1 MSELVQIKGHDQSS
15 DSIEFWAEKAKGKKL
30 MLIDL
35 ANCEDMLIKKR
46 RSINVYGF
54 PIGIMSLATYLKRF
68 LTTLEIKLMDF
79 GIEYSGE
86 EELIEIIKNEKPDFI
101 GFRAISAN
109 LRILGPLLSQ
119 VRKYC
124 PDSLIMVG
132 GPYVSEKNTDEF
144 VGTDADA
151 FFIGE
156 AEASLLEVL
165 KRVLKNKDYSDVS
178 GVAVNKEEYYVDGKP
193 VFRFGRMDLVEFDDL
208 GFPNYNLVNTDE
220 YYKSYNWGYSRNK
233 YALMES
239 TRGCPYNCTYC
250 HVIFG
255 KKTRFRTPE
264 SVVDQIK
271 KLIKEQNITDI
282 FFTDDIFN
290 LNKKRATKV
299 FDLIIAEKIK
309 IRIHFPNGLRGD
321 LMDEAF
327 IDKMVQ
333 AGVISVAYAFETPS
347 PRIQKYMKKNVQLEK
362 LTKVVHYT
370 CTKGIMVRL
379 FFMYG
384 FPTETEEDVNY
395 TIEFMKQF
403 KHVVSPYFF
412 ALKYYRDTEM
422 YEQAQEE
429 GFNISTLDNSAK
441 GLYTEFQFCETPLL
455 SKEFMKKVHFRWLS
469 EIILDKERF
478 MNALEI
484 QKKFHTEEEII
495 AYYSSF
501 FGKDFDS
508 LDSILKLCKEN
519 KTTQKQDEII
529 GQKLTG
535 NAIDRPEIETN

>member
-1 MSELVQIKGHDQSS
+1 MSELVQIKGHDESS
-15 DSIEFWAEKAKGKKL
+15 DSIEFWAKKAKGKKL
-30 MLIDL
+30 VLIDL
-35 ANCEDMLIKKR
+35 ANCEDMTIKKR

-79 GIEYSGE
+79 GIEYSSE

-109 LRILGPLLSQ
+109 LRILSPLLSQ

-144 VGTDADA
+144 VNTDADA

-165 KRVLKNKDYSDVS
+165 KRVLENKDYSDVS
-178 GVAVNKEEYYVDGKP
+178 GVAINKEEYYVDGKP
-193 VFRFGRMDLVEFDDL
+193 VFRFGRMDLVEFDNL

-239 TRGCPYNCTYC
+239 TRGCPYSCTYC

-264 SVVDQIK
+264 SVVDEIK
-271 KLIKEQNITDI
+271 TLIKQQNITDI

-290 LNKKRATKV
+290 LNKKRATKI
-299 FDLIIAEKIK
+299 FDLIISEKIK

-321 LMDEAF
+321 IMDEEF
-327 IDKMVQ
+327 IDKMVE

-347 PRIQKYMKKNVQLEK
+347 PRIQKYMKKNVQMEK
-362 LTKVVHYT
+362 LTKVVQYT

-395 TIEFMKQF
+395 TLEFMKQF

-469 EIILDKERF
+469 EIVLDRERF
-478 MNALEI
+478 TNALEI

-508 LDSILKLCKEN
+508 IDSILRLCKDN
-519 KTTQKQDEII
+519 KNTQKQEEII

-535 NAIDRPEIETN
+535 NTIDRPEIETN

>member
-1 MSELVQIKGHDQSS
+1 MSKLVQIKDHDQISNH
-15 DSIEFWAEKAKGKKL
+15 ENEWAKKAKGKKL
-30 MLIDL
+30 ILIDL
-35 ANCEDMLIKKR
+35 ANCEDMTIKKR

-54 PIGIMSLATYLKRF
+54 PIGIMSLATYVKKF
-68 LTTLEIKLMDF
+68 LTTLDIKLMDF
-79 GIEYSGE
+79 GIEYSSE

-109 LRILGPLLSQ
+109 LRILGPLLAE
-119 VRKYC
+119 VRKFC

-165 KRVLKNKDYSDVS
+165 KRVLDKKDYSDVS
-178 GVAVNKEEYYVDGKP
+178 GVTVNKKEHYVDGKP
-193 VFRFGRMDLVEFDDL
+193 VFRFGRMDLIEFENL
-208 GFPNYNLVNTDE
+208 GFPSYNLVNTDE
-220 YYKSYNWGYSRNK
+220 YYKSFNWGYSRNK

-239 TRGCPYNCTYC
+239 TRGCPYSCTYC

-255 KKTRFRTPE
+255 KKTRYRTPE
-264 SVVDQIK
+264 SVVNEIK
-271 KLIKEQNITDI
+271 TMIKNQHITDL

-290 LNKKRATKV
+290 IDKNRAARI

-321 LMDEAF
+321 IMDEEF
-327 IDKMVQ
+327 IDKMVE
-333 AGVISVAYAFETPS
+333 AGTISVAYAFETPS

-362 LTKVVHYT
+362 LIKVAHYT
-370 CTKGIMVRL
+370 CSKGIMVRL

-395 TIEFMKQF
+395 TLEFMKQF
-403 KHVVSPYFF
+403 KSVVSPYFF

-422 YEQAQEE
+422 YEQAQEQ

-441 GLYTEFQFCETPLL
+441 GLYTEFEFCETPLL
-455 SKEFMKKVHFRWLS
+455 SKEFMKKVHYRWLS
-469 EIILDKERF
+469 EIVLDKERF
-478 MNALEI
+478 TNALEI
-484 QKKFHTEEEII
+484 QKKFHTDEEII

-508 LDSILKLCKEN
+508 IESILKLCK
-519 KTTQKQDEII
+519 TTDNDSTPNEII

-535 NAIDRPEIETN
+535 NTIDRPEIETS

>member
-1 MSELVQIKGHDQSS
+1 MSELVQIKGHDESS
-15 DSIEFWAEKAKGKKL
+15 DNIEFWAKKAKGKKL
-30 MLIDL
+30 VLIDL
-35 ANCEDMLIKKR
+35 ANCEDMTIKKR

-79 GIEYSGE
+79 GIEYSSE

-109 LRILGPLLSQ
+109 LRILSPLLSQ

-144 VGTDADA
+144 VNTEADA

-165 KRVLKNKDYSDVS
+165 KRVLENKDYSDVS
-178 GVAVNKEEYYVDGKP
+178 GVAINKEEYYEDGKP
-193 VFRFGRMDLVEFDDL
+193 VFRFGRMDLVEFDNL

-220 YYKSYNWGYSRNK
+220 YYKSYNCGYSRNK

-239 TRGCPYNCTYC
+239 TRGCPYSCTYC

-264 SVVDQIK
+264 SVVDEIK
-271 KLIKEQNITDI
+271 TLIKEQNITDI

-290 LNKKRATKV
+290 LNKKRATKI
-299 FDLIIAEKIK
+299 FDLIISEKIK

-321 LMDEAF
+321 IMDEEF
-327 IDKMVQ
+327 IDKMVE

-347 PRIQKYMKKNVQLEK
+347 PRIQKYMKKNVQMEK
-362 LTKVVHYT
+362 LTKIVQYT

-395 TIEFMKQF
+395 TLEFMKQF

-455 SKEFMKKVHFRWLS
+455 SKEFMKKVHFQWLS
-469 EIILDKERF
+469 EIVLDRERF
-478 MNALEI
+478 TNALEI

-508 LDSILKLCKEN
+508 IDSILRLCKDN
-519 KTTQKQDEII
+519 KKTQKQEEII

-535 NAIDRPEIETN
+535 NTIDRPEIETN

>member
-119 VRKYC
+119 VRKHC

-144 VGTDADA
+144 IGTDADA

-178 GVAVNKEEYYVDGKP
+178 GVAVNKKEHYVDGKP
-193 VFRFGRMDLVEFDDL
+193 VFRFGRMDLIEFDNL
-208 GFPNYNLVNTDE
+208 GFPSYNLVNTDE

-239 TRGCPYNCTYC
+239 TRGCPYSCTYC

-255 KKTRFRTPE
+255 KKTRYRSPE
-264 SVVDQIK
+264 SVVDEIK
-271 KLIKEQNITDI
+271 TLIKEQNITDL

-290 LNKKRATKV
+290 INKKRATKI

-321 LMDEAF
+321 IMDEVF
-327 IDKMVQ
+327 IDKMVE

-347 PRIQKYMKKNVQLEK
+347 ARMQKYMKKNVQLEK

-395 TIEFMKQF
+395 TLEFMKQF

-422 YEQAQEE
+422 YEQAQEQ

-478 MNALEI
+478 TNALEI

-519 KTTQKQDEII
+519 KTTQKQEEII

>member
-1 MSELVQIKGHDQSS
+1 MSELVQIKGHDESS
-15 DSIEFWAEKAKGKKL
+15 DNIEFWAKKAKGKKL
-30 MLIDL
+30 VLIDL
-35 ANCEDMLIKKR
+35 ANCEDMTIKKR

-79 GIEYSGE
+79 GIEYSSE

-109 LRILGPLLSQ
+109 LRILSPLLSQ

-144 VGTDADA
+144 VNTEADA

-165 KRVLKNKDYSDVS
+165 KRVLENKDYSNVS
-178 GVAVNKEEYYVDGKP
+178 GVAINKEEYYVDGKP
-193 VFRFGRMDLVEFDDL
+193 VFRFGRMDLVEFDNL

-239 TRGCPYNCTYC
+239 TRGCPYSCTYC

-264 SVVDQIK
+264 SVVDEIK
-271 KLIKEQNITDI
+271 TLIKEQNITDI

-290 LNKKRATKV
+290 LNKKRATKI
-299 FDLIIAEKIK
+299 FDLIISEKIK

-321 LMDEAF
+321 IMDEEF
-327 IDKMVQ
+327 IDKMVE

-347 PRIQKYMKKNVQLEK
+347 PRIQKYMKKNVQMEK
-362 LTKVVHYT
+362 LTKVVQYT

-395 TIEFMKQF
+395 TLEFMKQF

-422 YEQAQEE
+422 YEQAQEQ

-455 SKEFMKKVHFRWLS
+455 SKEFMKKVHFQWLS
-469 EIILDKERF
+469 EIVLDRERF
-478 MNALEI
+478 TNALEI

-508 LDSILKLCKEN
+508 IDSILRLCKDN
-519 KTTQKQDEII
+519 KSTQKQEEII

>member
-1 MSELVQIKGHDQSS
+1 MSELVQIKGHDESS
-15 DSIEFWAEKAKGKKL
+15 DNIEFWAKKAKGKKL
-30 MLIDL
+30 VLIDL
-35 ANCEDMLIKKR
+35 ANCEDMTIKKR

-79 GIEYSGE
+79 GIEYSSE

-109 LRILGPLLSQ
+109 LRILSPLLSQ

-144 VGTDADA
+144 VNTEADA

-165 KRVLKNKDYSDVS
+165 KRVLENKDYSDVS
-178 GVAVNKEEYYVDGKP
+178 GVAINKEEYYVDGKP
-193 VFRFGRMDLVEFDDL
+193 VFRFGRMDLVEFDNL

-239 TRGCPYNCTYC
+239 TRGCPYSCTYC

-264 SVVDQIK
+264 SVVDEIK
-271 KLIKEQNITDI
+271 TLIKQQNITDI

-290 LNKKRATKV
+290 LNKKRATKI

-309 IRIHFPNGLRGD
+309 NRIHFPNGLRGD
-321 LMDEAF
+321 IMEEVF
-327 IDKMVQ
+327 IDKMVE

-347 PRIQKYMKKNVQLEK
+347 PRIQKYMKKNVQMEK
-362 LTKVVHYT
+362 LTKIVQYT

-395 TIEFMKQF
+395 TLEFMKQF

-455 SKEFMKKVHFRWLS
+455 SKEFMKKVHFQWLS
-469 EIILDKERF
+469 EIVLDRERF
-478 MNALEI
+478 TNALEI

-508 LDSILKLCKEN
+508 IESILKLCKDN
-519 KTTQKQDEII
+519 KSTRQEEII

>member
-119 VRKYC
+119 VRKHC

-178 GVAVNKEEYYVDGKP
+178 GVAVNKEEHYVDGKP
-193 VFRFGRMDLVEFDDL
+193 VFRFGRMDLIEFDNL
-208 GFPNYNLVNTDE
+208 GFPSYNLVNTDE

-239 TRGCPYNCTYC
+239 TRGCPYSCTSVSYT
-250 HVIFG
+250 HL
-255 KKTRFRTPE
+255 TLPTTPY
-264 SVVDQIK
+264 V
-271 KLIKEQNITDI
+271 
-282 FFTDDIFN
+282 
-290 LNKKRATKV
+290 
-299 FDLIIAEKIK
+299 
-309 IRIHFPNGLRGD
+309 
-321 LMDEAF
+321 
-327 IDKMVQ
+327 
-333 AGVISVAYAFETPS
+333 
-347 PRIQKYMKKNVQLEK
+347 
-362 LTKVVHYT
+362 
-370 CTKGIMVRL
+370 
-379 FFMYG
+379 
-384 FPTETEEDVNY
+384 
-395 TIEFMKQF
+395 
-403 KHVVSPYFF
+403 
-412 ALKYYRDTEM
+412 
-422 YEQAQEE
+422 
-429 GFNISTLDNSAK
+429 
-441 GLYTEFQFCETPLL
+441 
-455 SKEFMKKVHFRWLS
+455 
-469 EIILDKERF
+469 
-478 MNALEI
+478 
-484 QKKFHTEEEII
+484 
-495 AYYSSF
+495 
-501 FGKDFDS
+501 
-508 LDSILKLCKEN
+508 
-519 KTTQKQDEII
+519 
-529 GQKLTG
+529 
-535 NAIDRPEIETN
+535 

>member
-1 MSELVQIKGHDQSS
+1 MSELVQIKGHDESS
-15 DSIEFWAEKAKGKKL
+15 DNIEFWAKKAKGKKL
-30 MLIDL
+30 VLIDL
-35 ANCEDMLIKKR
+35 ANCEDMTIKKR

-79 GIEYSGE
+79 GIEYSSE

-109 LRILGPLLSQ
+109 LRILSPLLSQ

-144 VGTDADA
+144 VNTEADA

-165 KRVLKNKDYSDVS
+165 KRVLENKDYSDVS
-178 GVAVNKEEYYVDGKP
+178 GVAINKEEYYVDGKP
-193 VFRFGRMDLVEFDDL
+193 VFRFGRMDLVEFDNL

-239 TRGCPYNCTYC
+239 TRGCPYSCTYC

-264 SVVDQIK
+264 SVVDEIK
-271 KLIKEQNITDI
+271 TLINEQNITDI

-290 LNKKRATKV
+290 LNKKRATKI

-321 LMDEAF
+321 IMDEEF
-327 IDKMVQ
+327 VDKMVE

-347 PRIQKYMKKNVQLEK
+347 PRIQKYMKKNVQMEK
-362 LTKVVHYT
+362 LTKIVQYT

-395 TIEFMKQF
+395 TLEFMKQF

-469 EIILDKERF
+469 EIVLDRERF
-478 MNALEI
+478 TNALEI

-508 LDSILKLCKEN
+508 IDSILRLCKDN
-519 KTTQKQDEII
+519 KNTQKQEEII

-535 NAIDRPEIETN
+535 NTIDRPEIEIN

>member
-1 MSELVQIKGHDQSS
+1 MSELVQIKGHDQSL

-362 LTKVVHYT
+362 LTKIVHYT

>member
-1 MSELVQIKGHDQSS
+1 MSELVQIKGHDEGLEKT
-15 DSIEFWAEKAKGKKL
+15 EFWTEKSKGKKL
-30 MLIDL
+30 ILIDL
-35 ANCEDMLIKKR
+35 ANCEDMTIKKR

-54 PIGIMSLATYLKRF
+54 PIGIMSLATYLKKF
-68 LTTLEIKLMDF
+68 LPSLDIQLMDF
-79 GIEYSGE
+79 GIEYSSE

-109 LRILGPLLSQ
+109 LRILGPLLAQ
-119 VRKYC
+119 TRKFC

-144 VGTDADA
+144 VDTDADA

-156 AEASLLEVL
+156 AESSLLEVL
-165 KRVLKNKDYSDVS
+165 KRVLTKKDYSDVS
-178 GVAVNKEEYYVDGKP
+178 GVAINKKENYEDGKP
-193 VFRFGRMDLVEFDDL
+193 VFRFGRMDLLEFENL
-208 GFPNYNLVNTDE
+208 GFPSYDLVKTNE
-220 YYKSYNWGYSRNK
+220 YYKSFNWGYSRNK

-239 TRGCPYNCTYC
+239 TRGCPYSCTYC

-255 KKTRFRTPE
+255 KKTRFRTPRA
-264 SVVDQIK
+264 VVDEIK
-271 KLIKEQNITDI
+271 ELIKNQNITDL

-290 LNKKRATKV
+290 INKKRATEI
-299 FDLIIAEKIK
+299 FDIIIAEKIK

-321 LMDEAF
+321 IMDEEF
-327 IDKMVQ
+327 IDKMVE

-347 PRIQKYMKKNVQLEK
+347 PRIQKYMKKNVHLDK
-362 LTKVVHYT
+362 LKKVVHYT

-395 TIEFMKQF
+395 TLEFMKQF
-403 KHVVSPYFF
+403 KYVVSPYFF

-422 YEQAQEE
+422 YEQAQEQ

-469 EIILDKERF
+469 EVILNKERF
-478 MNALEI
+478 TNALEI
-484 QKKFHTEEEII
+484 QKKFHTDEEII

-501 FGKDFDS
+501 FGRDFDS
-508 LDSILKLCKEN
+508 IESIIKLCKTN
-519 KTTQKQDEII
+519 SNDSPPDEII

-535 NAIDRPEIETN
+535 NTIDRPETDTN

>member
-1 MSELVQIKGHDQSS
+1 MSELVQIKGHDESS
-15 DSIEFWAEKAKGKKL
+15 DSIEFWAKKAKGKKL
-30 MLIDL
+30 VLIDL
-35 ANCEDMLIKKR
+35 ANCEDMTIKKR

-79 GIEYSGE
+79 GIEYSSE

-109 LRILGPLLSQ
+109 LRILSPLLSQ

-144 VGTDADA
+144 VNTEADA

-165 KRVLKNKDYSDVS
+165 KRVLENKDYSDVS
-178 GVAVNKEEYYVDGKP
+178 GVAINKEEYYVDGKP
-193 VFRFGRMDLVEFDDL
+193 VFRFGRMDLVEFDNL

-239 TRGCPYNCTYC
+239 TRGCPYSCTYC

-264 SVVDQIK
+264 SVVDEIK
-271 KLIKEQNITDI
+271 TLIKEQNITDI

-290 LNKKRATKV
+290 LNKKRATKI

-321 LMDEAF
+321 IMDEEF
-327 IDKMVQ
+327 VDKMVE

-347 PRIQKYMKKNVQLEK
+347 PRIQKYMKKNVQMEK
-362 LTKVVHYT
+362 LTKIVQYT

-395 TIEFMKQF
+395 TLEFMKQF

-469 EIILDKERF
+469 EIVLDRERF
-478 MNALEI
+478 TNALQI

-508 LDSILKLCKEN
+508 IDSILKLCKDN
-519 KTTQKQDEII
+519 KSTRQEEII

-535 NAIDRPEIETN
+535 NSIDRPEIEIN

>member
-1 MSELVQIKGHDQSS
+1 MSELVQIKGHDESS
-15 DSIEFWAEKAKGKKL
+15 DNIEFWAKKAKGKKL
-30 MLIDL
+30 VLIDL
-35 ANCEDMLIKKR
+35 ANCEDMTIKKR

-79 GIEYSGE
+79 GIEYSSE

-109 LRILGPLLSQ
+109 LRILSPLLSQ

-144 VGTDADA
+144 VNTEADA

-165 KRVLKNKDYSDVS
+165 KRVLENKDYSDVS
-178 GVAVNKEEYYVDGKP
+178 GVAINKEEYYVDGKP
-193 VFRFGRMDLVEFDDL
+193 VFRFGRMDLVEFDNL

-239 TRGCPYNCTYC
+239 TRGCPYSCTYC

-264 SVVDQIK
+264 SVVDEIK
-271 KLIKEQNITDI
+271 TLIKEQNITDI

-290 LNKKRATKV
+290 LNKKRATKI

-321 LMDEAF
+321 IMDEEF
-327 IDKMVQ
+327 VDKMVE

-347 PRIQKYMKKNVQLEK
+347 PRIQKYMKKNVQMEK
-362 LTKVVHYT
+362 LTKIVQYT

-395 TIEFMKQF
+395 TLEFMKQF

-469 EIILDKERF
+469 EIVLDRERF
-478 MNALEI
+478 TNALQI

-508 LDSILKLCKEN
+508 IDSILKLCKDN
-519 KTTQKQDEII
+519 KSTRQEEII

-535 NAIDRPEIETN
+535 NTIDRPEIEIN